1 MSVFF
6 YNFVPDFWQNFVKLC
21 RIHAEIY
28 PKRCLPLKTKFSYQ
42 PMVLSWTIQQCTYWY
57 ICTILV
63 AIYLQ
68 FLHTQLIPPLQ
79 NRMHPPL
86 PLFASATSPS
96 TPPKHHSD
104 DSIHLLEPISRNS
117 SQPTKVQNPASNL
130 AQACRSSFSLGRP
143 CCVTVQIHASQR
155 TTNK

>member
-1 MSVFF
+1 M
-6 YNFVPDFWQNFVKLC
+6 
-21 RIHAEIY
+21 
-28 PKRCLPLKTKFSYQ
+28 TKFRQIVSDPCGNIPEKMPPSQDEVQLPAYGT
-42 PMVLSWTIQQCTYWY
+42 LLNNTKCTYWY